1 MSDPDESS
9 TASSVD
15 IHAICP
21 KLINLIMDTVFV
33 VDGSGVILFVNDA
46 CETLL
51 GYAKD
56 ELIGTPIR
64 QYVYPGDLDST
75 MQAAQRV
82 ISGQPHIHFEN
93 RYLRKD
99 GSIVNILW
107 SARWDDEQQ
116 VRIGVARD
124 ITALKQAEEEL
135 RFLAH
140 HDPLTGLT
148 NRHLFN
154 DRLETALRAAEREHR
169 PLALLY
175 LDLNDFKRI
184 NDGWG
189 HEAGDY
195 VIKDIARRL
204 ESGLRKSDTIGRIG
218 GDEFTI
224 LLTDVSE
231 PSSVD
236 ASMVKIRRILEVPI
250 EYKGEH
256 FRVGC
261 SIGVAR
267 YPEDG
272 DTARQL
278 LNTADS
284 RMYADKR
291 KVE

>member
-1 MSDPDESS
+1 MLTTPNFDSAGSLDLNEL
-9 TASSVD
+9 
-15 IHAICP
+15 CP
-21 KLINLIMDTVFV
+21 KLINLILDTVFV
-33 VDGSGVILFVNDA
+33 VDAAGTILFVNDA

-51 GYAKD
+51 GYTKN
-56 ELIGTPIR
+56 ELTGTPLR
-64 QYVYPGDLDST
+64 QYIHPDDLEAT
-75 MQAAQRV
+75 LQAAQRV

-99 GSIVNILW
+99 GAVVNILW

-124 ITALKQAEEEL
+124 VTALKKAEEEL

-154 DRLETALRAAEREHR
+154 DRLETALRAAERDQR

-195 VIKDIARRL
+195 VIRDIARRL
-204 ESGLRKSDTIGRIG
+204 ESGLRRSDTIGRIG

-224 LLTDVSE
+224 LLADISA
-231 PSSVD
+231 PSSIET
-236 ASMVKIRRILEVPI
+236 SLVKIRQILEAPI
-250 EYKGEH
+250 VYGSEQ

-261 SIGVAR
+261 SIGIAR

-272 DTARQL
+272 VTAREL
-278 LNTADS
+278 LNKADS

-291 KVE
+291 GA